1 MDGTIG
7 PAFLLTAVAGLATG
21 LGSFLAF
28 LSDRGSRRFL
38 AVSLGFSAGV
48 MIYISMAEILVQG
61 QRALAEAMGRRPGG
75 WMAALAFFGG
85 IAAIAFIDK
94 LIPAAENPHERQRAL
109 GPETG
114 PGTVKPGAETHLL
127 RMGIL
132 TALAVTAH
140 NFPEGMATFV
150 VALRSPSLALPVVV
164 AIALHNIPEGIAVS
178 VPVYR
183 ATGSRRRAFLMSFL
197 SGLAEPAGAL
207 IGYLVLRPYLSDA
220 VFGALCAATAGVM
233 VFISLDQLLPTAER
247 YGEHHLAI
255 YGLVSGM
262 AVMAASLLLFL

>member
-1 MDGTIG
+1 VEGTIG
-7 PAFLLTAVAGLATG
+7 LAFLLTAVAGVSTG
-21 LGSFLAF
+21 IGSFVAL
-28 LSDRGSRRFL
+28 LSDQGGRKFL
-38 AVSLGFSAGV
+38 ALSLGFSAGV

-61 QRALAEAMGRRPGG
+61 QRTLTEALGRRAGG
-75 WMAALAFFGG
+75 WTAALAFFGG
-85 IAAIAFIDK
+85 IAAIALIDK
-94 LIPAAENPHERQRAL
+94 LIPAAENPHERPRTL
-109 GPETG
+109 GPE
-114 PGTVKPGAETHLL
+114 PGAAAISPGARAQLL
-127 RMGIL
+127 RMGVL
-132 TALAVTAH
+132 TAAAVTVH

-150 VALRSPSLALPVVV
+150 VALRSPSLALPVVA

-183 ATGSRRRAFLMSFL
+183 ATGSRRRAFILSFL

-207 IGYLVLRPYLSDA
+207 IGYLLLRPYLSEA
-220 VFGALCAATAGVM
+220 VYGGLFAAVAGVM

-255 YGLVSGM
+255 YGLVAGM